1 MLAPFSS
8 PRDLWEANSSAL
20 LQRLGEKEISL
31 LNEARANYDPDK
43 EMENLAKFDVGYMTI
58 YDKEYPPSLKQAPD
72 CPVILYIK
80 GNPMILKGNIIG
92 IVGSRKYSSYGQKYA
107 YKFAKELSQN
117 GLTVASGMALGID
130 AFAHS
135 GAVDGGGLTIG
146 VLGCGLDKIYPVSN
160 FQVGQDII
168 KSGGALISEFPLG
181 TPPMKQN
188 FPARNRIIAGLSL
201 GVLVIE
207 AAAHSGALITAY
219 QALEY
224 NREVF
229 ALPGNIDN
237 ENSQGTNRLIKEGA
251 NLVETSADILAA
263 LNIEK
268 HTLGEKAKELLP
280 ESEDEKKICEALQ
293 KGGLL
298 IDEIVRE
305 TKISIVAVNS
315 GLTFLEMKGLAENL
329 GGGRYKLM

>member
-1 MLAPFSS
+1 M
-8 PRDLWEANSSAL
+8 
-20 LQRLGEKEISL
+20 
-31 LNEARANYDPDK
+31 LNEARVNYDPQK
-43 EMENLAKFDVGYMTI
+43 ELEKLIKYDVGYMTI
-58 YDKEYPPSLKQAPD
+58 YDKEYPASLKQAPD
-72 CPVILYIK
+72 CPMILYIK
-80 GNPMILKGNIIG
+80 GNPAVLSGNILG
-92 IVGSRKYSSYGQKYA
+92 IVGSRKYTSYGQKYA
-107 YKFAKELSQN
+107 YKFAKELTQS
-117 GLTVASGMALGID
+117 GLTIVSGMALGID

-135 GAVDGGGLTIG
+135 GTVDGGGQTIG

-160 FQVGQDII
+160 FQVGQEII
-168 KSGGALISEFPLG
+168 KSGGALISEFSLG

-207 AAAHSGALITAY
+207 AAKQSGALITAY

-229 ALPGNIDN
+229 ALPGNIDS
-237 ENSQGTNRLIKEGA
+237 ENSKGTNRLIKEGA
-251 NLVETSADILAA
+251 NLVETPEDILLA
-263 LNIEK
+263 LNIQK
-268 HTLGEKAKELLP
+268 HTSQEKAKVLLP
-280 ESEDEKKICEALQ
+280 ESDDEIRICEALK
-293 KGGLL
+293 KGELL

-329 GGGRYKLM
+329 GGGRYKLT